1 MVFVVAE
8 SRLRPF
14 YRAKKA
20 RPNVREV
27 EAVEPSRPD
36 EAIDPKAPG
45 PKTRRKKDDKVGR
58 KLDISL

>member
-8 SRLRPF
+8 SRLRPS
-14 YRAKKA
+14 YRVKKA

-27 EAVEPSRPD
+27 ESIEQAHANETV
-36 EAIDPKAPG
+36 DPKTPG
-45 PKTRRKKDDKVGR
+45 PKPRRNKDDKVGR